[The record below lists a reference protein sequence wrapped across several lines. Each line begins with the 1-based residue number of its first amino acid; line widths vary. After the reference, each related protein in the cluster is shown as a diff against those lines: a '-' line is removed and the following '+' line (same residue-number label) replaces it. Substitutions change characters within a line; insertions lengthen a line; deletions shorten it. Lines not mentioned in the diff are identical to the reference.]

1 MAAFKETT
9 LRPKIINI
17 CNNIIS
23 IIPSSLLKSHK
34 FKRSNFAWYFYMVM
48 TQIIV
53 FLQPAKPKN
62 PAPVRNPDQ
71 GSHYLKKSPSP
82 TGTKDPPTLTTGHNG
97 TTINTA
103 DEYLQRKAMLTC
115 GQQVNFETY
124 IIKYVSGIE
133 WYIDVSFLC

>member
-1 MAAFKETT
+1 MATFKETT
-9 LRPKIINI
+9 LRPKIITI
-17 CNNIIS
+17 SNNIIS
-23 IIPSSLLKSHK
+23 I
-34 FKRSNFAWYFYMVM
+34 YMVFLHGNDSNYC
-48 TQIIV
+48 

-115 GQQVNFETY
+115 GQQVNFEIY

-133 WYIDVSFLC
+133 

>member
-1 MAAFKETT
+1 MIF
-9 LRPKIINI
+9 LHG
-17 CNNIIS
+17 S
-23 IIPSSLLKSHK
+23 D
-34 FKRSNFAWYFYMVM
+34 SNHCFF
-48 TQIIV
+48 
-53 FLQPAKPKN
+53 QPAKPKN

-82 TGTKDPPTLTTGHNG
+82 TGTKDPPTLTSGHNG

-115 GQQVNFETY
+115 GQQVNIETY

-133 WYIDVSFLC
+133 

>member
-1 MAAFKETT
+1 MVF
-9 LRPKIINI
+9 LHGND
-17 CNNIIS
+17 
-23 IIPSSLLKSHK
+23 
-34 FKRSNFAWYFYMVM
+34 SNHCF
-48 TQIIV
+48 

-115 GQQVNFETY
+115 GQQVNFESY
-124 IIKYVSGIE
+124 IIKYVSVIQ
-133 WYIDVSFLC
+133 WYIDVGEAF

>member
-23 IIPSSLLKSHK
+23 IIASSLLKSHK
-34 FKRSNFAWYFYMVM
+34 FQRPNFFYMLM

-82 TGTKDPPTLTTGHNG
+82 TGTKDPPTLTSGHNG

-115 GQQVNFETY
+115 GQQVNIETY
-124 IIKYVSGIE
+124 IIKYVSGSE
-133 WYIDVSFLC
+133 

>member
-17 CNNIIS
+17 SNNIIL
-23 IIPSSLLKSHK
+23 IIASSLLKSHK
-34 FKRSNFAWYFYMVM
+34 FQRPNFTWYFYMVM

-82 TGTKDPPTLTTGHNG
+82 TGSKDPPTLTSGHNG

-124 IIKYVSGIE
+124 TIKYVSGIE
-133 WYIDVSFLC
+133 